1 MTPVPGRWTE
11 VSVRADRGAADDLA
25 SLFRRHCRGGA
36 VIEDTAPGLGD
47 GALPR
52 GDQVTIKGFLPVD
65 DHETRRHLEIAILLL
80 SQDSPISPLAV
91 RTLDPEDWSESW
103 KAYFPPQRIGRRL
116 VIVPTWR
123 EYQAAEDDLQIRLDP
138 GMAFGTGLHATTRL
152 CLCAVERLLA
162 PGWRVLDVGTGSGI
176 LSVAA
181 ALLGAGHVQ
190 ALDVDPVAVDVARHN
205 AATNGVAEV
214 VAVALGTLG
223 EPARGAPVH
232 EGGDFD
238 LVLVN
243 ILAGV
248 IARMAPALSEAL
260 ATGGLCVASGIIEEQ
275 ADTVVEALERQG
287 LSIEERLDEE
297 GWVALIARR
306 P

>member
-1 MTPVPGRWTE
+1 MTKPGRWAE
-11 VSVRADRGAADDLA
+11 ASVRADRAAADDLA
-25 SLFRRHCRGGA
+25 SLFRKHCCGGA
-36 VIEDTAPGLGD
+36 AIEDTTPGLGD
-47 GALPR
+47 GASPR
-52 GDQVTIKGFLPVD
+52 DGKVTIKGFLPVD
-65 DHETRRHLEIAILLL
+65 DEETRRRLEIAILLL

-91 RTLDPEDWSESW
+91 RILEPEDWSESW
-103 KAYFPPQRIGRRL
+103 KAYFPPQKIGQRL

-123 EYQAAEDDLQIRLDP
+123 EYQAVDGDLQVRLDP

-152 CLCAVERLLA
+152 CLCAVERLFE

-181 ALLGAGHVQ
+181 ALLGARQVH

-205 AATNGVAEV
+205 VSLNGVGDAV
-214 VAVALGTLG
+214 SVALGTLG
-223 EPARGAPVH
+223 TPARGAPVH
-232 EGGDFD
+232 EKAGYD